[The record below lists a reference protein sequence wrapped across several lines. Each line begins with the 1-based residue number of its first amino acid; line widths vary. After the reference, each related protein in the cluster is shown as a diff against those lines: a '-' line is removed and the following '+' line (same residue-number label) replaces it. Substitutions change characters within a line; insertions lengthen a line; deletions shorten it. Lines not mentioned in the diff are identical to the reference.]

1 MLRRQFIAGA
11 ATFAVSALPLWT
23 HAQQSGTARARI
35 GVLVYGTL
43 ENNPSTQ
50 ALLEGFRQLGYVDGQ
65 NLTIEYR
72 YAQGRPE
79 RLPGLA
85 ADLVQIKPAVIFAI
99 GGDVTPHVT
108 NATQSIPIVYAM
120 SADPVQLGIA
130 KSLAKPGG
138 NASGVTLL
146 SDQLAAKR
154 LETFKEAAP
163 RITRVGLVRDPSHA
177 DNELPVAERSAK
189 ALNLELL
196 PIEIRNL
203 SELHRT
209 LETAKKAEIDS
220 LYVVSSRHTDAN
232 APRIVEFANQH
243 RLPMVAGWGA
253 WVQAGGLIS
262 YGPNVGDMIRLAA
275 RYLEPVLKG
284 ANPGDLPVQQPTR
297 FELFVNL
304 KTAKALGLTIPES
317 FLLRADKVIE

>member
-11 ATFAVSALPLWT
+11 ATFALSAQPLCS
-23 HAQQSGTARARI
+23 HAQQSGTGRTRV
-35 GVLVYGTL
+35 GVLIYGTL

-108 NATQSIPIVYAM
+108 KATQSIPIIYAM

-189 ALNLELL
+189 VLNLELL

-203 SELHRT
+203 SELDRT
-209 LETAKKAEIDS
+209 LETAKKSEIDS

-262 YGPNVGDMIRLAA
+262 YGPNVGEMIRLAA

-304 KTAKALGLTIPES
+304 RTAKALGLTIPES
-317 FLLRADKVIE
+317 FLVRADKVIE

>member
-11 ATFAVSALPLWT
+11 ATFALSARPLWT
-23 HAQQSGTARARI
+23 HAQQSVTGRTRI
-35 GVLVYGTL
+35 GVLIYGTL
-43 ENNPSTQ
+43 ENNASTQ

-108 NATQSIPIVYAM
+108 KATQSIPIIYAM

-146 SDQLAAKR
+146 SDRLAAKR

-203 SELHRT
+203 SELDRT

-262 YGPNVGDMIRLAA
+262 YGPNVGEMIRLVA

-284 ANPGDLPVQQPTR
+284 VNPGDLPVQQPTR

-304 KTAKALGLTIPES
+304 RTAKALGLNIPES

>member
-11 ATFAVSALPLWT
+11 TTFALSARPLRT
-23 HAQQSGTARARI
+23 HAQQSGTGRTRI
-35 GVLVYGTL
+35 GVLIYGTL

-50 ALLEGFRQLGYVDGQ
+50 ALLEGFRELGYADGQ

-72 YAQGRPE
+72 YAQGRAE
-79 RLPGLA
+79 RLPQLA
-85 ADLVQIKPAVIFAI
+85 ADLVQSKPLVIFAI

-108 NATQSIPIVYAM
+108 KATQSIPIIYAM

-138 NASGVTLL
+138 NATGVTLL

-154 LETFKEAAP
+154 LETFKEAVPGIA
-163 RITRVGLVRDPSHA
+163 RVGLVRDPSHA

-189 ALNLELL
+189 ALNLGLL
-196 PIEIRNL
+196 PIEIRDL
-203 SELHRT
+203 SELDRT

-232 APRIVEFANQH
+232 APRIVEFANRH
-243 RLPMVAGWGA
+243 RLPLVAGWGA

-262 YGPNVGDMIRLAA
+262 YGPNVGEMIRQAS

-304 KTAKALGLTIPES
+304 RTAKALGLNIPES
-317 FLLRADKVIE
+317 FLLRADRVIE